1 MGKRK
6 KKTKLNFK
14 VTERL
19 KGKTWERVRGGREMG
34 RKVKEEHQDD
44 NDTY

>member
-1 MGKRK
+1 MGKR

-14 VTERL
+14 VIERL
-19 KGKTWERVRGGREMG
+19 KGKRGRGYEGREMG